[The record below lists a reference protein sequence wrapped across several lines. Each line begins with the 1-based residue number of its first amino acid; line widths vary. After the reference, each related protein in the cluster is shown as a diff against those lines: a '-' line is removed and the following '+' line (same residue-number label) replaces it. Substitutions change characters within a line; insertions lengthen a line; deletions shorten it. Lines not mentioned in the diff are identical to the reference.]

1 MLYHSAINGQRETF
15 ELLHCLCEL
24 CELCSSCRPANQ
36 PSNNHIDIHDIESC
50 CYSTCG
56 DTKHNP
62 SSQSNSHNNSN
73 RESTDGV
80 GRSNRSANSHN
91 SPDNTGH
98 KHSGADDN
106 SDHCEQRILAGNTHR
121 EGIKIV
127 HWNCQGANGKLA
139 TIKDAVQKEGIHNY
153 TFITRHPTCTKG

>member
-15 ELLHCLCEL
+15 KLLHCLCEL

-36 PSNNHIDIHDIESC
+36 PSNKQIDIHVHDIEPC
-50 CYSTCG
+50 CYSTCE
-56 DTKHNP
+56 DTRQNTSLP
-62 SSQSNSHNNSN
+62 SSHNKSN

-91 SPDNTGH
+91 SLDNTGH
-98 KHSGADDN
+98 KHRGADDN
-106 SDHCEQRILAGNTHR
+106 SDHCEQSILAGNTHR

-127 HWNCQGANGKLA
+127 HWNCQCANGKLA
-139 TIKDAVQKEGIHNY
+139 TIKNAVHKDGIH
-153 TFITRHPTCTKG
+153 ILLLQDTRLV